1 MGDPRK
7 HQVKES
13 RQKCKYGLSPFIG
26 NTRTVKFTETEAVPG
41 VAAPVQG
48 ATGIGI
54 YYLVDAVF
62 LFGVIL
68 EIDSDDVAQCC
79 QSD

>member
-1 MGDPRK
+1 MGGPQR
-7 HQVKES
+7 HQGKES

-41 VAAPVQG
+41 AAAPVQG

-54 YYLVDAVF
+54 YYLMDAVF
-62 LFGVIL
+62 LFGVLL
-68 EIDSDDVAQCC
+68 EIDGDDGCKML
-79 QSD
+79 SK